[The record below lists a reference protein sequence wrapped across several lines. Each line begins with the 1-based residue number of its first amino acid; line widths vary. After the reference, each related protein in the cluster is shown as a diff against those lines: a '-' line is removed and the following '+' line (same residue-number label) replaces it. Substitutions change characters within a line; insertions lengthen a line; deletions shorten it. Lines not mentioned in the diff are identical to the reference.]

1 MRIRSLGLVAFA
13 SLSIILS
20 ACSSSGSSAGAS
32 AAAPSA
38 TPDPCAGAAKHSGD
52 AMTLPTDKTK

>member
-13 SLSIILS
+13 SLSIVLS
-20 ACSSSGSSAGAS
+20 ACSSGSGSSAGAS

-38 TPDPCAGAAKHSGD
+38 TPGPLRRRGGP
-52 AMTLPTDKTK
+52 LG